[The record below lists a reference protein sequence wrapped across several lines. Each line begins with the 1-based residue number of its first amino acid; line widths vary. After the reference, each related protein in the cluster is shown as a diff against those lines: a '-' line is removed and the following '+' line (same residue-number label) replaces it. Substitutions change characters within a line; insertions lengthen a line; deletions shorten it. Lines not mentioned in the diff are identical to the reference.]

1 MNAKARSLSPAGA
14 VLDAVAAAL
23 GPERVLTAPKQ
34 LARYSGFQWLPPR
47 RHPPLRFPLGPPA
60 GVVRPRNAED
70 VALVLRQSTV
80 AGVPVVPFGAASG
93 VMGAAL
99 TLADSIALDL
109 GGLNRIR
116 SIERENQLA
125 RVGAGVLLGDLAEAA
140 QAKGL
145 LFAHDPWSQPIAT
158 VGGAIGTNGVGYLA
172 AGYGA
177 ISQQA
182 RGLEVVLPTGEL
194 VEWPGAAKTS
204 TGPELWRL
212 FAGAEG
218 TLGVITSAVVQLF
231 PWPEAR
237 SLTAYRFPTFA
248 DGFRAIHAFAEI
260 GLRPA
265 MVDYEEA
272 DEAWPPLT
280 GPAELHLAFDGPAEV
295 VRAASRRAGQICREH
310 GGRNQGKAA
319 AEEFWTERHASI
331 EWFLR
336 REVNHVPDPPERDDH
351 PREEM
356 RYVDVAVPI
365 ARVLEYCTK
374 VVEIAC
380 SNGAAVHS
388 FGIWARPELVSYI
401 LEGESAP
408 AGHADGPLDRTLDQ
422 ALLLARR
429 EGGSIEYCHG
439 VGLRLAHLLPSEL
452 GSAYD
457 LLRRLKSTLD
467 PAGIM
472 NPGKMGL

>member
-1 MNAKARSLSPAGA
+1 VNAKARSLSPVGA
-14 VLDAVAAAL
+14 LLDAVAAAL
-23 GPERVLTAPKQ
+23 GPERVLTAPEQ
-34 LARYSGFQWLPPR
+34 LACYSGFQWLPPR
-47 RHPPLRFPLGPPA
+47 RHPLLRVPLGQPA

-70 VALVLRQSTV
+70 VALVLRRATA
-80 AGVPVVPFGAASG
+80 AGVLVVPFGAASG

-109 GGLNRIR
+109 GALNRIW
-116 SIERENQLA
+116 SIEPQNQLA
-125 RVGAGVLLGDLAEAA
+125 RVEAGVVLGDLAQAA
-140 QAKGL
+140 QTQGL

-177 ISQQA
+177 MGQQI
-182 RGLEVVLPTGEL
+182 RGVEAVLPTGER
-194 VEWPGAAKTS
+194 VDWPGAAKTS

-212 FAGAEG
+212 FTGAEG
-218 TLGVITSAVVQLF
+218 TLGVVTSAVVQLY

-237 SLTAYRFPTFA
+237 SLTACRFPTFA
-248 DGFRAIHAFAEI
+248 DGFRAIRAFADI

-265 MVDYEEA
+265 MVDYEEE
-272 DEAWPPLT
+272 DESRLPLT

-295 VRAASRRAGQICREH
+295 VRAATRRASQVCREH
-310 GGRNQGKAA
+310 GGRNQGQAA
-319 AEEFWTERHASI
+319 AEEFWAERHASI

-336 REVNHVPDPPERDDH
+336 REANRVADPPERDDH

-356 RYVDVAVPI
+356 RYVDVAVPT
-365 ARVLEYCTK
+365 ARVLDYCAQ
-374 VVEIAC
+374 VVEIAR

-388 FGIWARPELVSYI
+388 FGIWARSELVSYI

-408 AGHADGPLDRTLDQ
+408 AGHAEGPLDRTLDQ

-457 LLRRLKSTLD
+457 LLRRVKSTLD

-472 NPGKMGL
+472 NPGKLGL